1 MLCVLCVLGPAP
13 GPSLSDRLPTMP
25 ASREVFAVAVA
36 AAVADAAD
44 AAVAGAVKLLSL
56 KSSLHAVICARAEWN
71 RATRA

>member
-1 MLCVLCVLGPAP
+1 
-13 GPSLSDRLPTMP
+13 MP

-56 KSSLHAVICARAEWN
+56 KRSLHAVICARAEWN

>member
-1 MLCVLCVLGPAP
+1 
-13 GPSLSDRLPTMP
+13 MP

-44 AAVAGAVKLLSL
+44 VAVAGAAVAGAVKLLSL